1 MEALKS
7 LIICSSYC
15 GGGVEYKTRALGFS
29 NLYSHC
35 YTPFWRC
42 LHFPISSC
50 NGSLSHSPVSL
61 TPLTQ

>member
-7 LIICSSYC
+7 LIICSSSC
-15 GGGVEYKTRALGFS
+15 GGGGEYKTRALGSS
-29 NLYSHC
+29 NLYSHY
-35 YTPFWRC
+35 YTRS

-61 TPLTQ
+61 TSLAQ